1 MSPVIKSSIKYSFF
15 GLTAYLVFLITTMP
29 AGFAYG
35 HWKQSF
41 GGESVPVTL
50 SDIEGSVWSARADK
64 ATIKGQQFSALTW
77 NIKLLTLLLGILE
90 MDVEFKVADGYGKG
104 TLGYSFFGG
113 TYFNNVEAWLPMSA
127 IERLA
132 NISAFK
138 PGGALD
144 IKLSNVKLDNN
155 VVVSAR
161 GDVAWHG
168 AEMTM
173 LKPLVL
179 GDLDIAFEPNEGGV
193 KAVLTDQ
200 GGPLKAEGILQLN
213 PDKSYE
219 FNGAFGTRGNQKD
232 LHAALTT
239 MGRFDRDGKVKL
251 SLKGNLEQ
259 FGF

>member
-1 MSPVIKSSIKYSFF
+1 VKWWQKELGSSTTVLLVIKGLSSYGEVNQLKSQLPNEARGIQSLHQRYF
-15 GLTAYLVFLITTMP
+15 G
-29 AGFAYG
+29 
-35 HWKQSF
+35 
-41 GGESVPVTL
+41 
-50 SDIEGSVWSARADK
+50 EGR
-64 ATIKGQQFSALTW
+64 
-77 NIKLLTLLLGILE
+77 LE

-127 IERLA
+127 IEQIA

>member
-1 MSPVIKSSIKYSFF
+1 MSPAIKSSIKYTFI
-15 GLTAYLVFLITTMP
+15 GLVAYTVFLFTTMP
-29 AGFAYG
+29 AGFAYSY
-35 HWKQSF
+35 WKQSF
-41 GGESVPVTL
+41 GGDKVPVTL
-50 SDIEGSVWSARADK
+50 NDIEGSVWSARVEK
-64 ATIKGQQFSALTW
+64 ATIKGQQFNALTW
-77 NIKLLTLLLGILE
+77 NINVLTLLLGIME

-104 TLGYSFFGG
+104 TVGYSFFGG
-113 TYFNNVEAWLPMSA
+113 SYFNNVEAWLPLSE
-127 IERLA
+127 IERLV
-132 NISAFK
+132 NLSTFK

-144 IKLSNVKLDNN
+144 IKMSNVKLDDN

-193 KAVLTDQ
+193 KAVLSDQ
-200 GGPLKAEGILQLN
+200 GGPLKADGILQLN

-219 FNGAFGTRGNQKD
+219 FNGEFGTRGDQKD

-239 MGRFDRDGKVKL
+239 MGRFNRDGKVKV

>member
-1 MSPVIKSSIKYSFF
+1 M
-15 GLTAYLVFLITTMP
+15 
-29 AGFAYG
+29 
-35 HWKQSF
+35 
-41 GGESVPVTL
+41 
-50 SDIEGSVWSARADK
+50 
-64 ATIKGQQFSALTW
+64 
-77 NIKLLTLLLGILE
+77 
-90 MDVEFKVADGYGKG
+90 
-104 TLGYSFFGG
+104 
-113 TYFNNVEAWLPMSA
+113 
-127 IERLA
+127 
-132 NISAFK
+132 
-138 PGGALD
+138 
-144 IKLSNVKLDNN
+144 SNVKLDDN

-173 LKPLVL
+173 LKKLVL

-193 KAVLTDQ
+193 KAVLSDQ